1 MREQEPV
8 PIVVPHP
15 GVPGTQGVVGVGG
28 GGPGVGDGDGPIDG
42 DGDGPIGDGL
52 GDGVTTLQ

>member
-28 GGPGVGDGDGPIDG
+28 GGPGVGDGTGG
-42 DGDGPIGDGL
+42 GNGGVGSGNVGV
-52 GDGVTTLQ
+52 GDGVTMLQ